1 MIALG
6 RLFTIKCPPMNSK
19 TLVII
24 PTYNEIENIESLIG
38 AIHARLPGASIL
50 VVDDNSPDG
59 TGGLVERLSEKDER
73 VRLLRRP
80 GKLGLGTAYIAGF
93 KYALE
98 HGFEY
103 IFEMDADFSHDPAYL
118 PDFLEAAREADLVI
132 GSRYVEGGG
141 VENWPLFRKIISMG
155 GSLYSRIILSLPYRD
170 LTGGF
175 KCFRRKVL
183 ETLPLDEVRSEGYS
197 FQIEMTYRASK
208 KGFKIREIPIVFKD
222 REGGKSKMSWTIF
235 FEAFYRVWQIRF
247 MV

>member
-1 MIALG
+1 
-6 RLFTIKCPPMNSK
+6 MNSQ

-24 PTYNEIENIESLIG
+24 PTYNEIENIERLIG
-38 AIHARLPGASIL
+38 AIHDRLPEASVL

-93 KYALE
+93 KHALE

-141 VENWPLFRKIISMG
+141 VENWPFFRKIISMG

-175 KCFRRKVL
+175 KCFRRRIL
-183 ETLPLDEVRSEGYS
+183 ESLPLDEVRSEGYS

-208 KGFKIREIPIVFKD
+208 KGFKIKEIPIVFKD

-247 MV
+247 MI